1 MQVKVKVR
9 VKLNVNVKM
18 KVKLKVIMKVNHFQ
32 VSVDG
37 SRTDTASSLRT
48 QTIPL
53 EELNGK
59 KLSIHPYLEQLNGKK
74 SSTHP
79 SCTVKR

>member
-53 EELNGK
+53 E
-59 KLSIHPYLEQLNGKK
+59 QLNGKNYQ
-74 SSTHP
+74 TTP
-79 SCTVKR
+79 ILNN